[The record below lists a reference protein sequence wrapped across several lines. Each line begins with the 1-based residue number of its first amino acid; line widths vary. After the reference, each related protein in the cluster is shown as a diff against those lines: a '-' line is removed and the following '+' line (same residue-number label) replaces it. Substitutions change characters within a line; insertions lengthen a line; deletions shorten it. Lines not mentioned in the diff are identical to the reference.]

1 MVAPTPAPSSGN
13 APHFPVGGRLGL
25 TPADLTSLLAGHGTS
40 PTVARD
46 LALALK
52 KPVEHSLED
61 LRFRPKRAAEL
72 IGPLLE
78 AALVQHDERRL
89 ERIKE
94 RCWRAMAI
102 LVNPSLWGLSI
113 KALWEGVPV
122 WNYLEQRE
130 GWYQVVESVLVDSR
144 THDLLA
150 KADAPGRRHRTSD
163 EPLHSLAHTA
173 SPSPIQESVG
183 DSDRGIRDNQVLVLV
198 GERCRLSVRVC
209 GLPPETLRPKLHSIC
224 LAADRLLENTK
235 VDPRALS
242 VMLAQLTEKAL
253 IKNCPSASPWTRRT
267 GIFGILMALGLFA
280 AVCLGIGLEERRW
293 QSAVQ
298 AFYDEPGIQVLG
310 ESSAWGR
317 HEIHGLRDPFARTP
331 ADILRGKGIHP
342 SKVTTR
348 FKPYVSADE
357 LMMQLRQSESTR
369 SLMTIGAQVSH
380 DREHT
385 PAKP

>member
-1 MVAPTPAPSSGN
+1 MA
-13 APHFPVGGRLGL
+13 
-25 TPADLTSLLAGHGTS
+25 LTSADFTTLLTS
-40 PTVARD
+40 QSSSPAAARD

-89 ERIKE
+89 ERLKE
-94 RCWRAMAI
+94 RGWRAMAI
-102 LVNPSLWGLSI
+102 IVNPSLWALSI
-113 KALWEGVPV
+113 KALWDGTPV
-122 WNYLEQRE
+122 WDYLEQRK
-130 GWYQVVESVLVDSR
+130 GWYQVVEAVLVDSR

-150 KADAPGRRHRTSD
+150 KADAPGRRHRSSD
-163 EPLHSLAHTA
+163 EPLHSLAHTTA
-173 SPSPIQESVG
+173 PSSIH
-183 DSDRGIRDNQVLVLV
+183 DSGADSGQGLRDNQVLVLV

-209 GLPPETLRPKLHSIC
+209 GLPPETLRPKLQSIC
-224 LAADRLLENTK
+224 LAADRLLENAK
-235 VDPRALS
+235 VDPRALK
-242 VMLAQLTEKAL
+242 VMVSQLIEKAL

-267 GIFGILMALGLFA
+267 GIFGTLMALGLFA

-331 ADILRGKGIHP
+331 ADILRSKGIHP

-380 DREHT
+380 NQDPK